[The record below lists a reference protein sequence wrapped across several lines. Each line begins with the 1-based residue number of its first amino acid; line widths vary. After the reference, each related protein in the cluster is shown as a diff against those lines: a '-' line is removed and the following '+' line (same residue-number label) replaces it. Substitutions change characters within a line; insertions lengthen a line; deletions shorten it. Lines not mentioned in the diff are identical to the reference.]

1 MKISYNW
8 LKNYLQLDIDPEHVS
23 RILTDCGLEV
33 EGIDHYESLKGGL
46 KGVLIGEVIT
56 CVKHPDSDHLS
67 VTTVNVG
74 RPELLHIVCG
84 ASNVAAGQKVPV
96 ATIGTILYNG
106 NEAFEIK
113 KSKIRGELSEGM
125 ICAEDELGLGE
136 SHEGIMV
143 LDPSAKIGTSAK
155 DFFGLYEDEV
165 YEIGLTPNRSD
176 ATSHYGVAR
185 DLAAAINN
193 RVEEKSGLKLI
204 LPSVAAFKVDNHEL
218 PVHVIVDAPEACP
231 RYSGVTIK
239 GVKVATSPEWLQN
252 YLKAIGLRPIN
263 NIVDVTNFVLMELG
277 QPLHAFDAD
286 QIKGN
291 KVIVRKLSKGTK
303 FITLDS
309 LTRELGAEDLMICNQ
324 EEGMCIG
331 GVFGGIHSGVSHETV
346 NIFLESAYFD
356 PTHIRKTSKAHG
368 LKTDASFR
376 FERGTDPNNTIYSLK
391 RAALLIKEVAGG
403 MISSEIIDVYP
414 TPIENKI
421 IDISY
426 GRVNK
431 LIGKN
436 ISPEIIRSILESL
449 EIIVLNQDDDGMQLS
464 VPTFK
469 ADVDREADIIE
480 EILRIY
486 GYNNIEIGDRLNSTL
501 SYRPK
506 PDIEKMRNV
515 IADFLVAN
523 GFYEIM
529 TNSLTKTDYYQDNQE
544 FLSEN
549 CARVLNP
556 LSRDLEVM
564 RQTLLYGG
572 LESIAYNFNRKAN
585 DLRFFEFGNV
595 YKYLPEKAEE
605 QNVTKKYSER
615 QKLALYL
622 TGRKEEE
629 SWKNSD
635 SNIDFFDLK
644 KTVYSILIRLG
655 IKEKDITAESLSGKS
670 IPQGLSLIVRQKKVA
685 EFGIIS
691 NSLNKQFDLKYPV
704 YYASLN
710 WDDLIRICGN
720 NKITFTDISRYP
732 EVRRDLALVVNNETT
747 FADIQRIANQY
758 GKKIL
763 RKVNL
768 FDVYEGNKIE
778 AGKKSYAVSFT
789 LQDEEKT
796 LAEKEIDSFMNR
808 LMMGFEKELGAV
820 IRK

>member
-33 EGIDHYESLKGGL
+33 EGIEHYESLKGGL

-74 RPELLHIVCG
+74 KPELLHIVCG
-84 ASNVAAGQKVPV
+84 ATNVAAGQKVPV
-96 ATIGTILYNG
+96 ATIGTILYSG
-106 NEAFEIK
+106 NETFEIK

-143 LDPSAKIGTSAK
+143 LDSSAKIGTSAK

-193 RVEEKSGLKLI
+193 RIEEKSGLKLI
-204 LPSVAAFKVDNHEL
+204 LPSVTAFKVDNHEL
-218 PVHVIVDAPEACP
+218 PVQVIVDAPEACP

-239 GVKVATSPEWLQN
+239 GVKVAPSPEWLQN

-291 KVIVRKLSKGTK
+291 KVIVKKLSKGTK

-331 GVFGGIHSGVSHETV
+331 GVFGGIHSGVSNETV

-376 FERGTDPNNTIYSLK
+376 FERGADPNNTIYALK

-403 MISSEIIDVYP
+403 MISSEIVDVYP

-421 IDISY
+421 IEINFE
-426 GRVNK
+426 RVNK
-431 LIGKN
+431 LIGKS

-449 EIIVLNQDDDGMQLS
+449 EIIVLNQDEKGMLLS

-486 GYNNIEIGDRLNSTL
+486 GYNNIEISDRLNSTL

-523 GFYEIM
+523 GFCEIM
-529 TNSLTKTDYYQDNQE
+529 TNSLTKTEYYQDNQE
-544 FLSEN
+544 FPGEN

-595 YKYLPEKAEE
+595 YKYLPEKAVD
-605 QNVTKKYSER
+605 QNVTKKYTEH
-615 QKLALYL
+615 QQLAIYFS
-622 TGRKEEE
+622 GRKEEE

-635 SNIDFFDLK
+635 ANIDFFDLK

-670 IPQGLSLIVRQKKVA
+670 IPQGLNLIVRQKKVA

-732 EVRRDLALVVNNETT
+732 EVRRDLALVLNNETT

-768 FDVYEGNKIE
+768 FDVYEGDKIE
-778 AGKKSYAVSFT
+778 AGKKSYAVSFI

>member
-23 RILTDCGLEV
+23 QILTDCGLEV
-33 EGIDHYESLKGGL
+33 EGIEHYESLKGGL
-46 KGVLIGEVIT
+46 KGVFIGEVIT

-67 VTTVNVG
+67 VTTVNIG
-74 RPELLHIVCG
+74 KPDLLHIVCG
-84 ASNVAAGQKVPV
+84 AANVAAGQKVPV

-113 KSKIRGELSEGM
+113 KSKIRGEVSEGM
-125 ICAEDELGLGE
+125 ICAEDELGIGE
-136 SHEGIMV
+136 SHAGIMI
-143 LDPSAKIGTSAK
+143 LDEAAVIGTPAK
-155 DFFGLYEDEV
+155 TYFGLYEDLV
-165 YEIGLTPNRSD
+165 FEIGLTPNRSD

-185 DLAAAINN
+185 DLAATLNN
-193 RVEEKSGLKLI
+193 RKEEKGGLKLT
-204 LPSVAAFKVDNHEL
+204 LPSVANFKVDNHDL
-218 PVHVIVDAPEACP
+218 DIQVIVEAPEACP

-239 GVKVATSPEWLQN
+239 GVKVAPSPDWLQN

-263 NIVDVTNFVLMELG
+263 NVVDVTNFVLMELG

-286 QIKGN
+286 QITGN
-291 KVIVRKLSKGTK
+291 KVVVKKLSKGTK
-303 FITLDS
+303 FITLDG
-309 LTRELGAEDLMICNQ
+309 LTRELGAEDLMICNT

-331 GVFGGIHSGVSHETV
+331 GVFGGIHSGVSAETV

-376 FERGTDPNNTIYSLK
+376 FERGTDPNNTINALK

-403 MISSEIIDVYP
+403 SISSEIKDVYP
-414 TPIENKI
+414 NPILNKEFEI
-421 IDISY
+421 NFE
-426 GRVNK
+426 RVNK
-431 LIGKN
+431 LIGKQ
-436 ISPEIIRSILESL
+436 IDPKIIRSILESL
-449 EIIVLNQDDDGMQLS
+449 EIIVLIQSEEGMTLS
-464 VPTFK
+464 VPPFK
-469 ADVDREADIIE
+469 ADVEREADVIE

-506 PDIEKMRNV
+506 PDIEKMRNI
-515 IADFLVAN
+515 IADFLVAD
-523 GFYEIM
+523 GFCEIM

-544 FLSEN
+544 FLPEN
-549 CARVLNP
+549 CVRVLNP

-572 LESIAYNFNRKAN
+572 LESIAYNYNRKAA

-595 YKYLPEKAEE
+595 YRFNPEKATE
-605 QNVTKKYSER
+605 QNVTKKYTER
-615 QKLALYL
+615 QQLAIYL
-622 TGRKEEE
+622 TGRKESEN
-629 SWKNSD
+629 WKNND
-635 SNIDFFDLK
+635 AQIDFFDLK

-655 IKEKDITAESLSGKS
+655 IKEKDITAEPLSCRN
-670 IPQGLSLIVRQKKVA
+670 IPQGLNLIVRQKKVA
-685 EFGIIS
+685 EFGILS
-691 NSLNKQFDLKYPV
+691 NSINKQFDLRYPI

-710 WDDLIRICGN
+710 WDDLLRICGS
-720 NKITFTDISRYP
+720 NKITFTDISRFP
-732 EVRRDLALVVNNETT
+732 EVRRDLALMINNDIT
-747 FADIQRIANQY
+747 FADIQRVANQY

-768 FDVYEGNKIE
+768 FDVYEGDKIE

-796 LAEKEIDSFMNR
+796 LAEKEIDAFMNR

>member
-1 MKISYNW
+1 
-8 LKNYLQLDIDPEHVS
+8 
-23 RILTDCGLEV
+23 
-33 EGIDHYESLKGGL
+33 
-46 KGVLIGEVIT
+46 
-56 CVKHPDSDHLS
+56 
-67 VTTVNVG
+67 
-74 RPELLHIVCG
+74 
-84 ASNVAAGQKVPV
+84 
-96 ATIGTILYNG
+96 
-106 NEAFEIK
+106 
-113 KSKIRGELSEGM
+113 
-125 ICAEDELGLGE
+125 
-136 SHEGIMV
+136 
-143 LDPSAKIGTSAK
+143 
-155 DFFGLYEDEV
+155 
-165 YEIGLTPNRSD
+165 
-176 ATSHYGVAR
+176 
-185 DLAAAINN
+185 
-193 RVEEKSGLKLI
+193 
-204 LPSVAAFKVDNHEL
+204 
-218 PVHVIVDAPEACP
+218 
-231 RYSGVTIK
+231 
-239 GVKVATSPEWLQN
+239 
-252 YLKAIGLRPIN
+252 
-263 NIVDVTNFVLMELG
+263 
-277 QPLHAFDAD
+277 
-286 QIKGN
+286 
-291 KVIVRKLSKGTK
+291 
-303 FITLDS
+303 
-309 LTRELGAEDLMICNQ
+309 MICNQ

-331 GVFGGIHSGVSHETV
+331 GVFGGINSGVSNETQ

-376 FERGTDPNNTIYSLK
+376 FERGTDPNNTIYALK

-403 MISSEIIDVYP
+403 MISSEIVDVYP

-421 IDISY
+421 IEVNFVRI
-426 GRVNK
+426 NK
-431 LIGKN
+431 LIGKS
-436 ISPEIIRSILESL
+436 ISPEIVQSILESL
-449 EIIVLNQDDDGMQLS
+449 EIIVLKQDDEGLLLS

-486 GYNNIEIGDRLNSTL
+486 GYNNIEIGDQLKSTL

-523 GFYEIM
+523 GFCEIM

-544 FLSEN
+544 FLYEN
-549 CARVLNP
+549 CAKVLNP

-605 QNVTKKYSER
+605 QNVIKKYTEH
-615 QKLALYL
+615 QQLAIFL

-635 SNIDFFDLK
+635 ANIDFFDLK

-655 IKEKDITAESLSGKS
+655 IKEKDITAESLSGNS

-720 NKITFTDISRYP
+720 NKISFTDISRYP
-732 EVRRDLALVVNNETT
+732 EVRRDLALVLNNEIT

-768 FDVYEGNKIE
+768 FDVYEGDKIE
-778 AGKKSYAVSFT
+778 AGKKSYAVSFI

>member
-23 RILTDCGLEV
+23 RVLTDCGLEV
-33 EGIDHYESLKGGL
+33 EGIENFESLKGGL
-46 KGVLIGEVIT
+46 QGVFIGEVVT
-56 CVKHPDSDHLS
+56 CVMHPNSDHLS

-74 RPELLHIVCG
+74 KPELLHIVCG

-96 ATIGTILYNG
+96 ATIGTILYTG
-106 NEAFEIK
+106 NEPFEIK

-125 ICAEDELGLGE
+125 ICAEDELGIGD
-136 SHEGIMV
+136 SHAGIMI
-143 LDPSAKIGTSAK
+143 LDPSAKIGTTAK
-155 DFFGLYEDEV
+155 EYFGLYEDKV

-185 DLAAAINN
+185 DLAAALNN
-193 RVEEKSGLKLI
+193 RKEEKGGLKLK
-204 LPSVAAFKVDNHEL
+204 LPSVSEFKIDNHEL
-218 PVHVIVDAPEACP
+218 PVQVIVESPEACP
-231 RYSGVTIK
+231 RYSGITMK
-239 GVKVATSPEWLQN
+239 GVKVQTSPEWLQN

-263 NIVDVTNFVLMELG
+263 NIVDVTNFILMELG

-286 QIKGN
+286 KITDH
-291 KVIVRKLSKGTK
+291 KVVVKKLNKGTK
-303 FITLDS
+303 FVTLDGA
-309 LTRELGAEDLMICNQ
+309 TRELGSEDLMICNS

-331 GVFGGIHSGVSHETV
+331 GVFGGIHSGVTMETT
-346 NIFLESAYFD
+346 NLFLESAYFD

-376 FERGTDPNNTIYSLK
+376 FERGTDPNSTIYALK
-391 RAALLIKEVAGG
+391 RAAMLIKEVAGG
-403 MISSEIIDVYP
+403 TISSEIVDVYP
-414 TPIENKI
+414 TPIENKQVEI
-421 IDISY
+421 NFT
-426 GRVNK
+426 RVNK
-431 LIGKN
+431 LIGK
-436 ISPEIIRSILESL
+436 EIEPAIIKSILESL
-449 EIIVLNQDDDGMQLS
+449 EIKVLNQTAEGMLLS
-464 VPTFK
+464 IPTFK
-469 ADVDREADIIE
+469 ADVDREADVIE

-486 GYNNIEIGDRLNSTL
+486 GYNNIEIGERLNATL

-506 PDIEKMRNV
+506 PDTEKLRNT
-515 IADFLVAN
+515 IADFLVGN
-523 GFYEIM
+523 GFCEIM

-544 FLSEN
+544 FLAEN
-549 CARVLNP
+549 CVRVLNP

-572 LESIAYNFNRKAN
+572 LESIAYNYNRKAS

-595 YKYLPEKAEE
+595 YRFNPEKVAE
-605 QNVTKKYSER
+605 QNVTKKYTER
-615 QKLALYL
+615 PQLAIYL

-629 SWKNSD
+629 NWKNSD
-635 SNIDFFDLK
+635 ANIDFFDLK
-644 KTVYSILIRLG
+644 KIVLSILIRLG
-655 IKEKDITAESLSGKS
+655 IKEKDITAEPLSGKT
-670 IPQGLSLIVRQKKVA
+670 IPQGLKLIVRQKKVA
-685 EFGIIS
+685 EFGMIS
-691 NSLNKQFDLKYPV
+691 PALNKQYDLRYPV

-710 WDDLIRICGN
+710 WDDIIKICGN
-720 NKITFTDISRYP
+720 NSITFADISKYP
-732 EVRRDLALVVNNETT
+732 EVRRDLALVLNKELT

-768 FDVYEGNKIE
+768 FDVYEGEKIE
-778 AGKKSYAVSFT
+778 TGKKSYAVSFI

-796 LAEKEIDSFMNR
+796 LAEKEIDAFMNR

>member
-33 EGIDHYESLKGGL
+33 EGIEHYESLKGGL
-46 KGVLIGEVIT
+46 QGVFIGEVIT
-56 CVKHPDSDHLS
+56 CEKHLNSDHLS
-67 VTTVNVG
+67 VTTVNIG

-96 ATIGTILYNG
+96 ATIGTILNTDG
-106 NEAFEIK
+106 ESLEIK

-125 ICAEDELGLGE
+125 ICAEDELGIGD
-136 SHEGIMV
+136 SHAGIMV

-155 DFFGLYEDEV
+155 DFFGLYEDVV

-185 DLAAAINN
+185 DFAAAYNN
-193 RVEEKSGLKLI
+193 RKEETGGLKLKI
-204 LPSVAAFKVDNHEL
+204 PSVDAFKVDNHEL
-218 PVHVIVDAPEACP
+218 VIQIIVEAPEACP

-239 GVKVATSPEWLQN
+239 GVKVAPSPEWLQH

-291 KVIVRKLSKGTK
+291 KVIVKKLNKGTR
-303 FITLDS
+303 FITLDGI
-309 LTRELGAEDLMICNQ
+309 TRDLGSEDLIICNN

-331 GVFGGIHSGVSHETV
+331 GVFGGIQSGVTSETV
-346 NIFLESAYFD
+346 NLFLESAYFD

-376 FERGTDPNNTIYSLK
+376 FERGTDPNNTIYALK

-403 MISSEIIDVYP
+403 KISSA
-414 TPIENKI
+414 I
-421 IDISY
+421 IDIYPSPIQNKEIEINFE
-426 GRVNK
+426 RVNK
-431 LIGKN
+431 LIGKSIN
-436 ISPEIIRSILESL
+436 PVNIRSILESL
-449 EIIVLNQDDDGMQLS
+449 EISVLNQTEEGMLLS

-486 GYNNIEIGDRLNSTL
+486 GYNNIEIGDQLKSTL

-506 PDIEKMRNV
+506 PDNEKMRNV

-523 GFYEIM
+523 GFCEIM
-529 TNSLTKTDYYQDNQE
+529 TNSLTKTDYYQNNQE
-544 FLSEN
+544 FLSKN
-549 CARVLNP
+549 CVRVLNP

-572 LESIAYNFNRKAN
+572 LESIAYNYNRKAN
-585 DLRFFEFGNV
+585 DLHFFEFGNV
-595 YKYLPEKAEE
+595 YTFIPEKAEE
-605 QNVTKKYSER
+605 QNVTKKYAER
-615 QKLALYL
+615 KQLVIFL
-622 TGRKEEE
+622 TGRREEE
-629 SWKNSD
+629 NWKNID

-655 IKEKDITAESLSGKS
+655 IKEKDLTSELLSGSS
-670 IPQGLSLIVRQKKVA
+670 IPQGLRLSARQKIVA
-685 EFGIIS
+685 EFGTIS

-710 WDDLIRICGN
+710 WDDIIKICGKN
-720 NKITFTDISRYP
+720 TITFTDISKYP
-732 EVRRDLALVVNNETT
+732 EVRRDLALILNKEIT
-747 FADIQRIANQY
+747 FVDIQRIANQY

-763 RKVNL
+763 RNINL
-768 FDVYEGNKIE
+768 FDVYEGDKIE
-778 AGKKSYAVSFT
+778 SGKKSYAVSFT

-796 LAEKEIDSFMNR
+796 LTEKEIDSFMNR
-808 LMMGFEKELGAV
+808 LMMGFEKELGAI

>member
-23 RILTDCGLEV
+23 RVLTDCGLEV
-33 EGIDHYESLKGGL
+33 EGIEHYESLKGGL
-46 KGVLIGEVIT
+46 KGVLIGEVMT
-56 CVKHPDSDHLS
+56 CEKHPDSHHLS
-67 VTTVNVG
+67 VTTVNIG

-84 ASNVAAGQKVPV
+84 ANNVAAGQKVPV
-96 ATIGTILYNG
+96 ATIGTILHSG

-143 LDPSAKIGTSAK
+143 LDPSAKIGTTAK
-155 DFFGLYEDEV
+155 DYFGLYEDEV

-193 RVEEKSGLKLI
+193 RTEEKGGLKLI
-204 LPSVAAFKVDNHEL
+204 LPSVKAFKVDNHDL
-218 PVHVIVDAPEACP
+218 PVQVIVESPEACP

-239 GVKVATSPEWLQN
+239 GVKVTSSPVWLQN

-291 KVIVRKLSKGTK
+291 KVIVKKLSKGTK
-303 FITLDS
+303 FITLDA

-331 GVFGGIHSGVSHETV
+331 GVFGGIHSGVTNETV

-376 FERGTDPNNTIYSLK
+376 FERGTDPNNTIYALK

-403 MISSEIIDVYP
+403 MISSEIVDIYP
-414 TPIENKI
+414 IPIENKQI
-421 IDISY
+421 EINFE
-426 GRVNK
+426 RVNK
-431 LIGKN
+431 LIGKS
-436 ISPEIIRSILESL
+436 IEPTIIRSILESL
-449 EIIVLNQDDDGMQLS
+449 EITVLNQDEEGMLLS

-469 ADVDREADIIE
+469 ADVDREADVIE

-523 GFYEIM
+523 GFCEIM

-595 YKYLPEKAEE
+595 YKYLPEKTAE
-605 QNVTKKYSER
+605 QNVTKKYNER
-615 QKLALYL
+615 QQLAIYL
-622 TGRKEEE
+622 TGRKEQE
-629 SWKNSD
+629 SWKNTD

-655 IKEKDITAESLSGKS
+655 IKEKDITTESLTGHS

-691 NSLNKQFDLKYPV
+691 NSLNKQFDLRFPV

-732 EVRRDLALVVNNETT
+732 EVRRDLALVLNNETT

-768 FDVYEGNKIE
+768 FDVYEGDKIE
-778 AGKKSYAVSFT
+778 AGKKSYAVSFI

>member
-796 LAEKEIDSFMNR
+796 LAEKEIDSFMSR

>member
-8 LKNYLQLDIDPEHVS
+8 LKKYLQLDLDPEHVS
-23 RILTDCGLEV
+23 LILTDCGLEV
-33 EGIDHYESLKGGL
+33 EGIEHYESLKGGL
-46 KGVLIGEVIT
+46 QGVFIGEVIS
-56 CVKHPDSDHLS
+56 CVKHPDSDHLN
-67 VTTVNVG
+67 VTTVNIG
-74 RPELLHIVCG
+74 KPDLLHIVCG
-84 ASNVAAGQKVPV
+84 AANVAAGQKVPV
-96 ATIGTILYNG
+96 ATIGTVLYNG
-106 NEAFEIK
+106 NESFEIK
-113 KSKIRGELSEGM
+113 KSKIRGEVSEGM
-125 ICAEDELGLGE
+125 ICAEDELGLGD
-136 SHEGIMV
+136 SHAGIMI
-143 LDPSAKIGTSAK
+143 LDLSAKVGTSAK
-155 DFFGLYEDEV
+155 DYFGLYEDAV

-193 RVEEKSGLKLI
+193 RNDEKGGLKLS
-204 LPSVAAFKVDNHEL
+204 LPSVKAFKIDNHEL
-218 PVHVIVDAPEACP
+218 PIHVIVEAPEACP

-239 GVKVATSPEWLQN
+239 GVKVAPSPEWLQH

-291 KVIVRKLSKGTK
+291 KVIVRKLNKGTK
-303 FITLDS
+303 FITLDG
-309 LTRELGAEDLMICNQ
+309 LTRELGAEDLMICNT

-331 GVFGGIHSGVSHETV
+331 GVFGGIQSGVTTGTG

-376 FERGTDPNNTIYSLK
+376 FERGTDPNITIYALK
-391 RAALLIKEVAGG
+391 RAALLIQELAGG
-403 MISSEIIDVYP
+403 TISSEIEDVYP
-414 TPIENKI
+414 KPIENKI
-421 IDISY
+421 IEISFK
-426 GRVNK
+426 RVNK
-431 LIGKN
+431 LIGKT
-436 ISPEIIRSILESL
+436 IDPLIIRSILESL
-449 EIIVLNQDDDGMQLS
+449 EIIVLQQSEEGMLLS
-464 VPTFK
+464 VPPFK

-486 GYNNIEIGDRLNSTL
+486 GYNNIEIGERLNSTL

-506 PDIEKMRNV
+506 PDVEKMRNI

-523 GFYEIM
+523 GFCEIM

-544 FLSEN
+544 FLAEN
-549 CARVLNP
+549 CVRVLNP

-572 LESIAYNFNRKAN
+572 LESIAYNYNRKAN

-595 YKYLPEKAEE
+595 YTYNSSKATE
-605 QNVTKKYSER
+605 QNVTKKYNER
-615 QKLALYL
+615 QQLAIYL
-622 TGRKEEE
+622 SGREEE
-629 SWKNSD
+629 ENWKNSD
-635 SNIDFFDLK
+635 ANIDFFDLK
-644 KTVYSILIRLG
+644 KIIYGILVRLG
-655 IKEKDITAESLSGKS
+655 IKEKEITAETISGKS
-670 IPQGLSLIVRQKKVA
+670 IPQGLRLIVRQKEVA
-685 EFGIIS
+685 AFGVIS
-691 NSLNKQFDLKYPV
+691 NSLNKQFDLKHPV
-704 YYASLN
+704 YYASLYWN
-710 WDDLIRICGN
+710 DIIRICGN
-720 NKITFTDISRYP
+720 NSVTFTEISRYP
-732 EVRRDLALVVNNETT
+732 EVRRDLALVINKETT

-763 RKVNL
+763 RRVNL
-768 FDVYEGNKIE
+768 FDVYEGDKIE

-796 LAEKEIDSFMNR
+796 LAEKEIDAFMNR
-808 LMMGFEKELGAV
+808 MMMGFEKELGAV

>member
-33 EGIDHYESLKGGL
+33 EGIEHYESLKGGL

-56 CVKHPDSDHLS
+56 CVKHPDSDHLN
-67 VTTVNVG
+67 VTTVNIG

-143 LDPSAKIGTSAK
+143 LDPSAKIGASAK
-155 DFFGLYEDEV
+155 DYFGLYEDEV

-185 DLAAAINN
+185 DLAAAVNN
-193 RVEEKSGLKLI
+193 RTEEKSGLKLT
-204 LPSVAAFKVDNHEL
+204 LPSVTAFKIDNHEL
-218 PVHVIVDAPEACP
+218 PVQVIVDAPEACP

-239 GVKVATSPEWLQN
+239 GVKVTPSPEWLQN

-286 QIKGN
+286 QINGN
-291 KVIVRKLSKGTK
+291 KVIVKKLNKGTK

-324 EEGMCIG
+324 KEGMCIG
-331 GVFGGIHSGVSHETV
+331 GVFGGIHSGVSTETV

-376 FERGTDPNNTIYSLK
+376 FERGTDPNNTIYALK

-403 MISSEIIDVYP
+403 MISSEIVDVYP
-414 TPIENKI
+414 TPIENKKI
-421 IDISY
+421 EINFE
-426 GRVNK
+426 RVNK
-431 LIGKN
+431 LVGKR

-449 EIIVLNQDDDGMQLS
+449 EIIVLNQNEEGMLLS

-469 ADVDREADIIE
+469 VDVDREADIIE

-523 GFYEIM
+523 GFCEIM

-544 FLSEN
+544 FPSDN

-572 LESIAYNFNRKAN
+572 LESITYNFNRKAN

-595 YKYLPEKAEE
+595 YKYLPEKADE
-605 QNVTKKYSER
+605 QNVTKKYTER
-615 QKLALYL
+615 QQLAIFL
-622 TGRKEEE
+622 TGRKEDE

-655 IKEKDITAESLSGKS
+655 IKEKDISAASLSGKS

-720 NKITFTDISRYP
+720 NKITFADISRYP
-732 EVRRDLALVVNNETT
+732 EVRRDLALVLNKETT

-768 FDVYEGNKIE
+768 FDIYEGDKIE
-778 AGKKSYAVSFT
+778 SGKKSYAVSFI

-796 LAEKEIDSFMNR
+796 LAEKEIDSLMNR

>member
-33 EGIDHYESLKGGL
+33 EGIEHYESLKGGL

-84 ASNVAAGQKVPV
+84 ASNVAAGQKIPV
-96 ATIGTILYNG
+96 ATIGTILYSG

-113 KSKIRGELSEGM
+113 KSKIRDELSEGM

-136 SHEGIMV
+136 SHEGIMI

-155 DFFGLYEDEV
+155 DYFGLYEDEV

-193 RVEEKSGLKLI
+193 RVEEKSGLILI

-218 PVHVIVDAPEACP
+218 PVQVIVEAPEACP

-239 GVKVATSPEWLQN
+239 GVKVAPSPEWLQN

-263 NIVDVTNFVLMELG
+263 NIVDITNFVLMELG

-291 KVIVRKLSKGTK
+291 KVIVKKLIKGTK

-309 LTRELGAEDLMICNQ
+309 LTRELGVEDLMICNE

-331 GVFGGIHSGVSHETV
+331 GVFGGIHSGVSSETV

-368 LKTDASFR
+368 IKTDASFR
-376 FERGTDPNNTIYSLK
+376 FERGTDPNNTIYALK

-403 MISSEIIDVYP
+403 MISSEIVDVYP
-414 TPIENKI
+414 TPIENKKI
-421 IDISY
+421 EINFE
-426 GRVNK
+426 RVNK

-449 EIIVLNQDDDGMQLS
+449 EIIVLNQYEEGMLLS

-523 GFYEIM
+523 GFCEIM
-529 TNSLTKTDYYQDNQE
+529 TNSLTKTYYYQDNQE

-605 QNVTKKYSER
+605 QNVTKKYTER
-615 QKLALYL
+615 QQLAIYL

-655 IKEKDITAESLSGKS
+655 IKEKDITAESLSGNS

-732 EVRRDLALVVNNETT
+732 EVRRDLAIVLNNETT

-768 FDVYEGNKIE
+768 FDVYEGDKIE
-778 AGKKSYAVSFT
+778 AGKKSYAVSFI

>member
-33 EGIDHYESLKGGL
+33 EGIEHYESLKGGL
-46 KGVLIGEVIT
+46 KGVFIGEVIT
-56 CVKHPDSDHLS
+56 CEKHPDSDHLS
-67 VTTVNVG
+67 VTTVDIG
-74 RPELLHIVCG
+74 KPELLHIVCG
-84 ASNVAAGQKVPV
+84 APNVAVGQKVPV
-96 ATIGTILYNG
+96 ATIGTILYNE
-106 NEAFEIK
+106 NESFEIK

-125 ICAEDELGLGE
+125 ICAEDELGIGD
-136 SHEGIMV
+136 SHAGIMI

-155 DFFGLYEDEV
+155 DYFGLYEDAV

-185 DLAAAINN
+185 DLAAAVNN
-193 RVEEKSGLKLI
+193 RKEEKGGLKLI
-204 LPSVAAFKVDNHEL
+204 LPSVAAFNIDNHEL
-218 PVHVIVDAPEACP
+218 PIQVIVEAPEACP
-231 RYSGVTIK
+231 RYSGITIK
-239 GVKVATSPEWLQN
+239 GIKVAPSPEWLQN

-263 NIVDVTNFVLMELG
+263 NVVDVTNFILMELG

-291 KVIVRKLSKGTK
+291 KVIVRKLNKGTK
-303 FITLDS
+303 FITLDG
-309 LTRELGAEDLMICNQ
+309 LTRELGSKDLMICNAV
-324 EEGMCIG
+324 EGMCIG
-331 GVFGGIHSGVSHETV
+331 GVFGGIHSGVTTETV

-376 FERGTDPNNTIYSLK
+376 FERGTDPNNTIYALK

-403 MISSEIIDVYP
+403 KIASDIIDIYP
-414 TPIENKI
+414 KPIENKKI
-421 IDISY
+421 EINFE
-426 GRVNK
+426 RVYK

-436 ISPEIIRSILESL
+436 IDPNIIRSILESL
-449 EIIVLNQDDDGMQLS
+449 EIIVLKQSEEGMLLS

-486 GYNNIEIGDRLNSTL
+486 GYNNIEIGERLNSTL

-506 PDIEKMRNV
+506 PDVEKMRNV

-523 GFYEIM
+523 GFCEIM
-529 TNSLTKTDYYQDNQE
+529 TNSLTKTDYYQDNEE
-544 FLSEN
+544 FLSGN
-549 CARVLNP
+549 CVRVLNP

-572 LESIAYNFNRKAN
+572 LESIAYNYNRKAN
-585 DLRFFEFGNV
+585 DLCFFEFGNV
-595 YKYLPEKAEE
+595 YRFLPEKAEE
-605 QNVTKKYSER
+605 QNVTKKYVER
-615 QKLALYL
+615 QQLAIYL
-622 TGRKEEE
+622 TGRREEE
-629 SWKNSD
+629 NWKNND
-635 SNIDFFDLK
+635 SHIDFFDLK
-644 KTVYSILIRLG
+644 KIVYGILVRLG
-655 IKEKDITAESLSGKS
+655 IKEKDITAEALSGRS
-670 IPQGLSLIVRQKKVA
+670 IPQGLRLIVRQKIVA

-691 NSLNKQFDLKYPV
+691 NSLNKQFDLRYPV
-704 YYASLN
+704 YYASLYWN
-710 WDDLIRICGN
+710 DLIRICGN
-720 NKITFTDISRYP
+720 NSITFTDISKYP
-732 EVRRDLALVVNNETT
+732 EVRRDLALVINNEIT
-747 FADIQRIANQY
+747 FSDIQRIANQY

-768 FDVYEGNKIE
+768 FDVYEGDKIE
-778 AGKKSYAVSFT
+778 AGKKSYAVSFI

>member
-8 LKNYLQLDIDPEHVS
+8 LKNYLHLDIDPEHVS

-33 EGIDHYESLKGGL
+33 EGIEHYESLKGGL
-46 KGVLIGEVIT
+46 KGVLIGQVIT
-56 CVKHPDSDHLS
+56 CEKHPDSDHLS
-67 VTTVNVG
+67 VTTVNIG
-74 RPELLHIVCG
+74 KQELLHIVCG

-143 LDPSAKIGTSAK
+143 LDPSAKIGTTAK

-193 RVEEKSGLKLI
+193 RKEETGGLKLT
-204 LPSVAAFKVDNHEL
+204 LPPVTAFKVDNHEL
-218 PVHVIVDAPEACP
+218 PIQVIIESPEACP

-239 GVKVATSPEWLQN
+239 GVKVAASPEWLQN

-263 NIVDVTNFVLMELG
+263 NIVDVTNFVLMEMG

-286 QIKGN
+286 QIKGD
-291 KVIVRKLSKGTK
+291 KVVVKKLSKGTK
-303 FITLDS
+303 FITLDG
-309 LTRELGAEDLMICNQ
+309 LNRELGAEDLMICNK

-331 GVFGGIHSGVSHETV
+331 GVFGGFHSGVTAETV

-376 FERGTDPNNTIYSLK
+376 FERGTDPNNTIFSLK
-391 RAALLIKEVAGG
+391 RAALLIKEIAGG
-403 MISSEIIDVYP
+403 TISSEIVDNYP
-414 TPIENKI
+414 TPIENKKI
-421 IDISY
+421 KINFE
-426 GRVNK
+426 RVNK

-436 ISPEIIRSILESL
+436 IEPEIIRSILDSL
-449 EIIVLNQDDDGMQLS
+449 EIVVLNQDEEGMLLS

-523 GFYEIM
+523 GFCEIM
-529 TNSLTKTDYYQDNQE
+529 TNSLTKTDYYQNNQE

-572 LESIAYNFNRKAN
+572 LESIAYNFNRKAH
-585 DLRFFEFGNV
+585 DLRFFEFGNI
-595 YKYLPEKAEE
+595 YKYIPEKAEE
-605 QNVTKKYSER
+605 QNVTKKYNER
-615 QKLALYL
+615 QQLAIYL
-622 TGRKEEE
+622 TGRKKEE
-629 SWKNSD
+629 SWKNTGF
-635 SNIDFFDLK
+635 NIDFFDLK
-644 KTVYSILIRLG
+644 KTVYSILVRLG
-655 IKEKDITAESLSGKS
+655 IKEKDITAEPLSGKS
-670 IPQGLSLIVRQKKVA
+670 IPQGLRLIVRQKNVA
-685 EFGIIS
+685 EFGVIS

-710 WDDLIRICGN
+710 WDDLIKICGN
-720 NKITFTDISRYP
+720 NKITFTEISKYP
-732 EVRRDLALVVNNETT
+732 EVRRDLALVLNNETT

-768 FDVYEGNKIE
+768 FDVYEGDKIE
-778 AGKKSYAVSFT
+778 DGKKSYAVSFI

>member
-8 LKNYLQLDIDPEHVS
+8 LKNYLQLDIDPEYVS

-33 EGIDHYESLKGGL
+33 EGIEHYESLKGGL
-46 KGVLIGEVIT
+46 KGVLIGQVIT
-56 CVKHPDSDHLS
+56 CEKHPDSDHLS
-67 VTTVNVG
+67 ITTVNIG
-74 RPELLHIVCG
+74 EPELLHIVCG

-113 KSKIRGELSEGM
+113 RSKIRGELSEGM

-143 LDPSAKIGTSAK
+143 LDPSAKISSSAK

-193 RVEEKSGLKLI
+193 RKEETGGLKLT
-204 LPSVAAFKVDNHEL
+204 LPPVTAFKVDNHEL
-218 PVHVIVDAPEACP
+218 PIQVIIESPEACP

-239 GVKVATSPEWLQN
+239 GVKVAASPEWLQN

-263 NIVDVTNFVLMELG
+263 NIVDVTNFVLMEMG

-286 QIKGN
+286 QIKGD
-291 KVIVRKLSKGTK
+291 KVIVKKLSKGTK
-303 FITLDS
+303 FITLDG

-331 GVFGGIHSGVSHETV
+331 GVFGGIHSGVTNETV

-376 FERGTDPNNTIYSLK
+376 FERGTDPNNIIFSLK

-403 MISSEIIDVYP
+403 TISSEIVDIYP
-414 TPIENKI
+414 TIIENKKI
-421 IDISY
+421 KINFE
-426 GRVNK
+426 RVNK

-436 ISPEIIRSILESL
+436 IEPEIIRSILDSL
-449 EIIVLNQDDDGMQLS
+449 EIVVLNQDEEGMLLS

-523 GFYEIM
+523 GFCEIM

-556 LSRDLEVM
+556 LSRDLDVM

-595 YKYLPEKAEE
+595 YKYIPEKAEE
-605 QNVTKKYSER
+605 QNVTKKYNER
-615 QKLALYL
+615 QQLAIYL

-629 SWKNSD
+629 SWKNTG

-644 KTVYSILIRLG
+644 KTVHSILIRLG
-655 IKEKDITAESLSGKS
+655 IKEKDITAEPLSGKS
-670 IPQGLSLIVRQKKVA
+670 IPQGLRLIVRQKNVA

-704 YYASLN
+704 YFASLN
-710 WDDLIRICGN
+710 WDDLIKICGN
-720 NKITFTDISRYP
+720 NKITFTEISRYP
-732 EVRRDLALVVNNETT
+732 EVRRDLALVLNNETT

-768 FDVYEGNKIE
+768 FDVYEGDKIE
-778 AGKKSYAVSFT
+778 AGKKSYAVSFI